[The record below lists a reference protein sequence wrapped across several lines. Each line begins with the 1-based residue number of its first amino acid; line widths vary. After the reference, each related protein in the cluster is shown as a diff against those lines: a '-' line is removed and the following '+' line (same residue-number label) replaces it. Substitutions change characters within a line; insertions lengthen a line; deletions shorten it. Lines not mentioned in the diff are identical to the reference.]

1 MSSATHSTRI
11 LLAAALMAVSTLA
24 AAQTPSPTLVFVSR
38 NEKPEG
44 VLGIMDPATGKV
56 IDRVPI
62 GIDPH
67 GVAVSAD
74 GKLAFVANTNAHN
87 KTKPDGDTISVI
99 DLVARKELRK
109 VDLGEG
115 ARPHDLRV
123 AGGKVF
129 FTAGGFKA
137 IGRYDPVRDR
147 LSYFGL
153 GADGMHIIALTKDA
167 NTLFVS
173 NNGSNTVTVVEGTA
187 SGPPQWKQTVIPVG
201 KTPEGIDISADGKEV
216 WVVNEASGD
225 VSIIDVATKKVS
237 QTVDIKTNHANRLHF
252 TPDGKRVIILDRE
265 IGVVVVMDAA
275 TRQVVKRIKM
285 SGGEGA
291 ESIGLG
297 DVTIVPDSSR
307 AYVNITTSQLAEARR
322 VNGEHYIAEIDLKT
336 MTVTRRFPTG
346 DMSDSIAWVT
356 RSRQ

>member
-1 MSSATHSTRI
+1 MSSAKRSTR
-11 LLAAALMAVSTLA
+11 LMLFAALIAVGTLA
-24 AAQTPSPTLVFVSR
+24 GAQTPSPTLVFVSR

-74 GKLAFVANTNAHN
+74 GKFAYVANTNAHN
-87 KTKPDGDTISVI
+87 KTKQDGDTLSVI
-99 DLVARKELRK
+99 DLAARKEIRR
-109 VDLGEG
+109 VNLGEG
-115 ARPHDLRV
+115 ARPHDVRV

-129 FTAGGFKA
+129 FTAGGFRA
-137 IGRYDPVRDR
+137 VGRYDPARNT
-147 LSYFGL
+147 LSYFGV
-153 GADGMHIIALTKDA
+153 GQNGVHIIALSKDA

-173 NNGSNTVTVVEGTA
+173 NNGSNAVSAVEGA
-187 SGPPQWKQTVIPVG
+187 LAGPPQWRLTVIPVG

-225 VSIIDVATKKVS
+225 VSIIDVAAKKVT
-237 QTVDIKTNHANRLHF
+237 QTVDIKTNHANRLRF
-252 TPDGKRVIILDRE
+252 TPDGQRVIVLDRE
-265 IGVVVVMDAA
+265 IGVVVIMDAA
-275 TRQVVKRIKM
+275 TRQVVKRLTM
-285 SGGEGA
+285 TGGESA
-291 ESIGLG
+291 EKIGLG
-297 DVTIVPDSSR
+297 DVTVVPDSTR
-307 AYVNITTSQLAEARR
+307 AYVNITTAQLAEARR

-346 DMSDSIAWVT
+346 DMSDSIAWAG
-356 RSRQ
+356 R